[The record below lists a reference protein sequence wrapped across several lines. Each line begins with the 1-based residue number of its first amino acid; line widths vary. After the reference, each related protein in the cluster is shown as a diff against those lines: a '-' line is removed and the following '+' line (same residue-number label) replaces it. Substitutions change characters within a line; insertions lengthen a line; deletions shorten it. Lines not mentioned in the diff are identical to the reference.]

1 MSPHSAVAVIITPM
15 LIMFAPAL
23 PLTDE
28 LQADWY
34 NSRSVNA
41 NSRVQV
47 ELSDS

>member
-1 MSPHSAVAVIITPM
+1 
-15 LIMFAPAL
+15 MFAPAL

-34 NSRSVNA
+34 NSRVNA

>member
-15 LIMFAPAL
+15 LSMFAPAL

-28 LQADWY
+28 LQGDWY